1 MKKLIAITMAVVLL
15 LAMIVS
21 APVAAKPAVWHV
33 PVDFDTIQE
42 AIDSTDVADGDTILV
57 GPGSHAGALVDRSV
71 VIKGKGGAVIDD
83 GPVYDGGLILGFLLL
98 GGSGGATISHLRFE
112 VDFPIMGS
120 LVNDVTV
127 KHCTLISPIQG
138 ISNWG
143 GSGWQISHNNIV
155 DLRTAC
161 GGGIGILIA
170 DWTAVTEGVRD
181 NLVSHNKITGTLHVA
196 TDDCGGYDGAGINL
210 YADFRWE
217 APGAVAIADNRVVH
231 NKVSLTSDT
240 PTVVDIAA
248 IALEDTR
255 DDADADPYPVIF
267 DNVIGFNDLRGTL
280 LQLDY
285 TPEGLDEGNT
295 ISRNLGDNR
304 GHGVVP
310 ADIFRPT

>member
-15 LAMIVS
+15 LTMVVA
-21 APVAAKPAVWHV
+21 APVVAKPAVWHV
-33 PVDFDTIQE
+33 PVDFATIQE
-42 AIDSTDVADGDTILV
+42 ALDSTDVADGDTILV
-57 GPGSHAGALVDRSV
+57 GPGSHAGTLVTRAV
-71 VIKGKGGAVIDD
+71 EIKGKGGAVIDS
-83 GPVYDGGLILGFLLL
+83 GPVYSGLIYGFLLL
-98 GGSGGATISHLRFE
+98 TGSDGATISHLRFE

-120 LVNDVTV
+120 FVNDVTV
-127 KHCTLISPIQG
+127 KHCTLINPLQG

-170 DWTAVTEGVRD
+170 DWTAVEGGVND

-196 TDDCGGYDGAGINL
+196 EGDCGGYDGAGINL

-231 NKVSLTSDT
+231 NKVSLTSDN
-240 PTVVDIAA
+240 PDDVDVAA

-255 DDADADPYPVIF
+255 DDADADPYLVIF

>member
-21 APVAAKPAVWHV
+21 APVVAKPAVWHV

-71 VIKGKGGAVIDD
+71 VIKGKGGAVIND
-83 GPVYDGGLILGFLLL
+83 GPVYYDGLIFGFLLL
-98 GGSGGATISHLRFE
+98 AGSDGTIISHLRFE

-120 LVNDVTV
+120 FVNDVTV
-127 KHCTLISPIQG
+127 KHCTLINPLQG

-143 GSGWQISHNNIV
+143 GSRWQISHNNIV
-155 DLRTAC
+155 DLRTSD
-161 GGGIGILIA
+161 GGGIGIFIGDFL
-170 DWTAVTEGVRD
+170 AVDGGVND
-181 NLVSHNKITGTLHVA
+181 NVVSHNKITGTLHV
-196 TDDCGGYDGAGINL
+196 DPNDGGGYDGAGINL
-210 YADFRWE
+210 YADFRW
-217 APGAVAIADNRVVH
+217 GAAGAEEIADNRVVH

-248 IALEDTR
+248 IALEDSR

-267 DNVIGFNDLRGTL
+267 DNVIGFNDLRGTELQIDL
-280 LQLDY
+280 L
-285 TPEGLDEGNT
+285 PEGLDEDNI

-304 GHGVVP
+304 GHGIVP
-310 ADIFRPT
+310 ADIFRPA

>member
-15 LAMIVS
+15 LTLVVA
-21 APVAAKPAVWHV
+21 APVVAKPAVWHV
-33 PVDFDTIQE
+33 PVDFATIQE
-42 AIDSTDVADGDTILV
+42 ALDSTDVADGDTILV
-57 GPGSHAGALVDRSV
+57 GPGSHAGTLVTRAV
-71 VIKGKGGAVIDD
+71 EIKGKGGAVIDS
-83 GPVYDGGLILGFLLL
+83 GPVYSGLIYGFLLL
-98 GGSGGATISHLRFE
+98 TGSDGATISHLRFE

-120 LVNDVTV
+120 FVNDVTV
-127 KHCTLISPIQG
+127 KHCTLINPLQG

-143 GSGWQISHNNIV
+143 GSRWQISHNNIV

-170 DWTAVTEGVRD
+170 DWTAVEGGVND

-196 TDDCGGYDGAGINL
+196 EGDCGGYDGAGINL
-210 YADFRWE
+210 YADFRW
-217 APGAVAIADNRVVH
+217 GADGAEKITNNRVVH
-231 NKVSLTSDT
+231 NKVSLTSDN
-240 PTVVDIAA
+240 PDVVDVAA

-255 DDADADPYPVIF
+255 DDADADPYLVIF

-310 ADIFRPT
+310 ADIFRPA